1 MAVRIVL
8 RLALIGSV
16 VLGARSVVA
25 APMSSGAPNMTGNV
39 AADFTLPGTQIF
51 QGPLDTTP
59 AHIAQDPK
67 VFAAGQVSGWNFD
80 YIATYYN
87 ASTDTMYVGVKN
99 WGISGDVDGKGLI
112 GQPDPQLTNS
122 GGSNPA
128 NFGGDKSMA
137 IAFAPLTGTYNP
149 SNPPAPV
156 LVAGV
161 PYIKS
166 QADPSGLDGFT
177 VAKWSG
183 SGGAPYDLAGSFG
196 TAITGTG
203 SKLYFNPS
211 AARPNFEFE
220 IVGFK
225 KLTGIDPA
233 TQPFMLYAQ
242 DGSIGSIVTGTDYLM
257 MPSTEAQ
264 QVHPSASPEPSTWL
278 LWAGLAGGLAWKYRR
293 SRRSRPAGLVV

>member
-1 MAVRIVL
+1 MAVRIVF

-16 VLGARSVVA
+16 MLAARSVVA
-25 APMSSGAPNMTGNV
+25 APISSGAPTMTGNV
-39 AADFTLPGTQIF
+39 AADFTLPGTQVF

-59 AHIAQDPK
+59 AHIGQASWMNAQ
-67 VFAAGQVSGWNFD
+67 GLVSGWNFD
-80 YIATYYN
+80 YISTYYN

-137 IAFAPLTGTYNP
+137 IAFAPLSGTYNP
-149 SNPPAPV
+149 SDPPAPV

-183 SGGAPYDLAGSFG
+183 TGGPPYDLAGSFG
-196 TAITGTG
+196 TPITGTG

-211 AARPNFEFE
+211 AATPNFEFE
-220 IVGFK
+220 IAGFK
-225 KLTGIDPA
+225 KLTGINPA
-233 TQPFMLYAQ
+233 NGFMLYAQ

-264 QVHPSASPEPSTWL
+264 QITPEPSTWL

-293 SRRSRPAGLVV
+293 SRGSRAARCIL

>member
-16 VLGARSVVA
+16 VFGARSVVA
-25 APMSSGAPNMTGNV
+25 APISSGAPAMTGNV
-39 AADFTLPGTQIF
+39 AKDFTLPGAQIF

-59 AHIAQDPK
+59 AHI
-67 VFAAGQVSGWNFD
+67 GQASWMNTQRLVSGWNFN

-87 ASTDTMYVGVKN
+87 AQTDTMYVGVKN

-112 GQPDPQLTNS
+112 GKSDPQLTSS

-128 NFGGDKSMA
+128 NFAGDKSMA
-137 IAFAPLTGTYNP
+137 IAFAPLSGTYNP

-183 SGGAPYDLAGSFG
+183 TGGPPYDLAGSFG
-196 TAITGTG
+196 HAITNTG
-203 SKLYFNPS
+203 SMLYFNPS
-211 AARPNFEFE
+211 AATPNFEFK

-225 KLTGIDPA
+225 ALTGINPA
-233 TQPFMLYAQ
+233 NGFMLYAQ

-264 QVHPSASPEPSTWL
+264 QVTPEPATWL

-293 SRRSRPAGLVV
+293 TRRSCPSRHIVQII